1 MKPRKHIQEVLTK
14 YVKPKADRGVLF
26 HIYTGVIF
34 MGTEGGSRGV
44 LSVARYSP
52 GAASPEPI
60 PAHGSA
66 LGADPCTLPAPPAV
80 LLLPAPRHQGAG
92 SGPEG
97 TGGARRLSERSR
109 EGAGT
114 GTGAVFGAGAVFWG
128 RGRCRA

>member
-1 MKPRKHIQEVLTK
+1 M
-14 YVKPKADRGVLF
+14 
-26 HIYTGVIF
+26 
-34 MGTEGGSRGV
+34 

-66 LGADPCTLPAPPAV
+66 LGADPCTLPAPPA
-80 LLLPAPRHQGAG
+80 LLPLPAPRHQGAG

-97 TGGARRLSERSR
+97 TGGARRLSERSW